1 MDRRSGT
8 TVPNAPHGVSVN
20 AAKRRHKRNKRSAR
34 AVSVLV
40 ILAVAALFAYVIF
53 DKLFV
58 IQGFRVKGTSETEYT
73 AEQAEA
79 MAEELGLKKGMH
91 LFGFNRKAAEQTAR
105 FALSEF
111 DSVRIRYALPDTV
124 VLDVKEAEPAMYVSV
139 GGSSYVLSEGLRV
152 LSVTSDASEVENGF
166 LKRTLI
172 GGITSCVAGRFVETD
187 SGCDE
192 ILKQLYSVLK
202 EEDCIAEADDLDVSH
217 KFDLTFTYK
226 KRFTVKLGDADNLAV
241 KVRFMKSI
249 ADKLNEKASGIID
262 VSDENY
268 REGMFKPY

>member
-1 MDRRSGT
+1 M
-8 TVPNAPHGVSVN
+8 
-20 AAKRRHKRNKRSAR
+20 
-34 AVSVLV
+34 V

-58 IQGFRVKGTSETEYT
+58 IQGFRVKGASETEYT

-139 GGSSYVLSEGLRV
+139 GG
-152 LSVTSDASEVENGF
+152 AAM
-166 LKRTLI
+166 
-172 GGITSCVAGRFVETD
+172 C
-187 SGCDE
+187 
-192 ILKQLYSVLK
+192 
-202 EEDCIAEADDLDVSH
+202 
-217 KFDLTFTYK
+217 
-226 KRFTVKLGDADNLAV
+226 
-241 KVRFMKSI
+241 
-249 ADKLNEKASGIID
+249 
-262 VSDENY
+262 
-268 REGMFKPY
+268 